1 LRCIFT
7 VLSKKCALGVGD
19 RLKNSLT
26 AGDFQKMFI
35 NVAQQMID
43 AEEYLTVID
52 KKIGDGDHGTSM
64 SLGFKEVQKELLTK
78 EFAHINEVFQCVGMT
93 LLDTMGG
100 ASGVLFGTVFI
111 SGIVGLDT
119 LAEIDLNGIA
129 GIFQRSLAALKKRGK
144 AQIGDKTMVDAFEP
158 ATQALLEAAGNG
170 DSLREGLNGA
180 AKQAEAGKE
189 YTKQCVAKFGRAKS
203 FGQAAIGL
211 EDAGAVSV
219 WIIFKSMAQ
228 WVNENYSG

>member
-1 LRCIFT
+1 MKT
-7 VLSKKCALGVGD
+7 ALTSGD
-19 RLKNSLT
+19 LQR
-26 AGDFQKMFI
+26 MFI
-35 NVAQQMID
+35 EVAQHMIES
-43 AEEYLTVID
+43 EEYLTVID

-64 SLGFKEVQKELLTK
+64 SLGFKEVQKELRTK
-78 EFAHINEVFQCVGMT
+78 EFATVNDVFHCVGMT

-111 SGIVGLDT
+111 SGIIGLEP
-119 LAEIDLNGIA
+119 LREVDLSGIA
-129 GIFQRSLAALKKRGK
+129 GIFQRSLTALKKRGK

-158 ATQALLEAAGNG
+158 AAMALQEAANRGA
-170 DSLREGLNGA
+170 SLSEGFKQA

-203 FGQAAIGL
+203 FGQSAIGL

-219 WIIFKSMAQ
+219 WIIFQSMAK
-228 WVNENYSG
+228 WVNENYAG

>member
-1 LRCIFT
+1 M
-7 VLSKKCALGVGD
+7 KA
-19 RLKNSLT
+19 SLT
-26 AGDFQKMFI
+26 ASDLQKMFGY
-35 NVAQQMID
+35 VAQQMID
-43 AEEYLTVID
+43 SEEYLTVID

-64 SLGFKEVQKELLTK
+64 SLGFKEVQKELNGK
-78 EFAHINEVFQCVGMT
+78 EFGSINEVFHCVGMT

-111 SGIVGLDT
+111 SGIIGLEQVK
-119 LAEIDLNGIA
+119 EIDLQGIA
-129 GIFQRSLAALKKRGK
+129 GIFQRSLVALKKRGK

-158 ATQALLEAAGNG
+158 AVRGLQEAV
-170 DSLREGLNGA
+170 SLGIGLAEGFNRA

-203 FGQAAIGL
+203 FGQNAIGL

-219 WIIFKSMAQ
+219 WIIFRSMAS
-228 WVNENYSG
+228 WVNDNYAG

>member
-1 LRCIFT
+1 MKT
-7 VLSKKCALGVGD
+7 
-19 RLKNSLT
+19 SLT
-26 AGDFQKMFI
+26 ASDLQRMYI
-35 NVAQQMID
+35 DVARQMID
-43 AEEYLTVID
+43 SEGYLTVID

-64 SLGFKEVQKELLTK
+64 SLGFKEVQKALGAR
-78 EFAHINEVFQCVGMT
+78 EFTSVNEVFQCVGMT

-111 SGIVGLDT
+111 SGIVGLEPLT
-119 LAEIDLNGIA
+119 EIDLSGIA
-129 GIFQRSLAALKKRGK
+129 GIFQRSLTALKKRCK

-158 ATQALLEAAGNG
+158 AVMALQEA
-170 DSLREGLNGA
+170 DSLGLGLSEGFNRA

-219 WIIFKSMAQ
+219 WIIFQSMAR
-228 WVNENYSG
+228 WVQENYAG